1 MVVLTEADVGSLR
14 VKLANRFP
22 EIGEAIDFDVD
33 TINTVF
39 QALEDWIQTN
49 QVKNAVS
56 NTINAATSHAFT
68 GPQKKL
74 IFAVFIF
81 NKAFREGLNG

>member
-1 MVVLTEADVGSLR
+1 MTILTEADVGGLR

-22 EIGEAIDFDVD
+22 EIGAPIDYDVG

-49 QVKNAVS
+49 QVKNAIS
-56 NTINAATSHAFT
+56 NTIDAATPHVFT
-68 GPQKKL
+68 NQQKKL

-81 NKAFREGLNG
+81 KKAFREGL